1 MAPSPVVVLLCVV
14 LVGAATAADAD
25 AGGSGAMREEF
36 AWKESAFAWPD
47 EASQQR
53 AVDAG
58 SYVVGNNLPLGLA
71 RWRDKMFVT
80 VPRWRHGVAAT
91 LNYFNLTEAREQG
104 IKAPVLHPYPDWES
118 NLLPEGRTDDGKQR
132 VVSVFRVSVDA
143 CDRLW
148 VMDTGVDDI
157 LGNTSH
163 VTPPKLMVFDLKT
176 DKLLREFRFKQELYK
191 DSSFF
196 ANVVADVEPDQCDK
210 AYAYLPDLGSYA
222 LIVYSWE
229 ADESWR
235 VTHHYFHFDPLHG
248 NHRVEDV
255 NFQWTDGVFGVALS
269 RPDAQG
275 ERTVFFHA
283 LSSLREFS
291 VPASVLRNRT
301 AALATG
307 PDSYYH
313 YRDLGF
319 KGNDTQATA
328 SYLDVDTGVLF
339 FTQLNRNG
347 VACWNTQKPLEPAN
361 VHLLVS
367 DGERFSFPNDLKVD
381 AEGTLWVLTDRLPVY
396 VYKGGLD
403 PNTVNY
409 RIFSAAVKD
418 LIKGT
423 VCEA

>member
-1 MAPSPVVVLLCVV
+1 MKAVLETVNHNCKSIPRLT
-14 LVGAATAADAD
+14 LVPAAC
-25 AGGSGAMREEF
+25 ENNKEF
-36 AWKESAFAWPD
+36 AQGLQVYLMSVPPGVFES
-47 EASQQR
+47 
-53 AVDAG
+53 
-58 SYVVGNNLPLGLA
+58 GLA
-71 RWRDKMFVT
+71 I
-80 VPRWRHGVAAT
+80 P
-91 LNYFNLTEAREQG
+91 G
-104 IKAPVLHPYPDWES
+104 IHRFHQKHNRKYI
-118 NLLPEGRTDDGKQR
+118 
-132 VVSVFRVSVDA
+132 
-143 CDRLW
+143 
-148 VMDTGVDDI
+148 VMV
-157 LGNTSH
+157 
-163 VTPPKLMVFDLKT
+163 
-176 DKLLREFRFKQELYK
+176 REFRDIIMGQ
-191 DSSFF
+191 F
-196 ANVVADVEPDQCDK
+196 AGHHHTDTFRVFYNKNDLADPFC
-210 AYAYLPDLGSYA
+210 
-222 LIVYSWE
+222 SWE
-229 ADESWR
+229 ADEAWR
-235 VTHHYFHFDPLHG
+235 VTYHYFHFDPLHG
-248 NHRVEDV
+248 NHRVEVV

-291 VPASVLRNRT
+291 VPAGVLRNHT

-328 SYLDVDTGVLF
+328 SYLDLDTGVLF

-367 DGERFSFPNDLKVD
+367 DGERLSFPNDLKVD

-423 VCEA
+423 VC